1 MAGRPLG
8 SLSLKRKQTEEER
21 NAKKRSYKK
30 TEEAAQR
37 SLVAKKLKRLERR
50 QMKAMEALKNTRDEL
65 TSLGIGMMPED
76 GNEKALMKLLQS
88 PTEKKLEILRRYCR
102 CNWLISR

>member
-8 SLSLKRKQTEEER
+8 SLSLKGKQTEEER

-50 QMKAMEALKNTRDEL
+50 QMKAM
-65 TSLGIGMMPED
+65 
-76 GNEKALMKLLQS
+76 KL
-88 PTEKKLEILRRYCR
+88 
-102 CNWLISR
+102 